1 MGHLFAEG
9 FAQSTA
15 ARRDSAYTEEAMS
28 DSLEHQLD
36 LALDQRRQRRLQQQA
51 VQARTETAIHD
62 AHERIEHRQVRFSTA
77 VRSLIAKAVE
87 RANRHLAKRPE
98 KCQLCEI
105 SGYYTGPLY
114 VDGPD
119 CNPIAYEL
127 RIDGQEVGETLIVE
141 LTHDGMIEAL
151 LGPFRPSVP
160 GSDTTRIDLG
170 WPPVPLDMFDAT
182 IASDLVVRYVS
193 AIATRWP
200 FGQKSTR
207 EGMHNT
213 NVNPRA

>member
-1 MGHLFAEG
+1 MFFVEG
-9 FAQSTA
+9 SVQSTV
-15 ARRDSAYTEEAMS
+15 ARRDRAYTEEVMS
-28 DSLEHQLD
+28 DSFEHQLD
-36 LALDQRRQRRLQQQA
+36 LALDQRRQRRRQSEAMQTRAEMGIQ
-51 VQARTETAIHD
+51 D
-62 AHERIEHRQVRFSTA
+62 AHERIERGQVRFSTE

-127 RIDGQEVGETLIVE
+127 RIDGQEVGETLMVE
-141 LTHDGMIEAL
+141 LTHDGMIEAS

-160 GSDTTRIDLG
+160 GSHTTRIDLG
-170 WPPVPLDMFDAT
+170 WPPVPLHVFDAT
-182 IASDLVVRYVS
+182 IASDLVARYVG

-200 FGQKSTR
+200 FGRKSTG
-207 EGMHNT
+207 EQMQNT
-213 NVNPRA
+213 RR

>member
-1 MGHLFAEG
+1 
-9 FAQSTA
+9 
-15 ARRDSAYTEEAMS
+15 
-28 DSLEHQLD
+28 
-36 LALDQRRQRRLQQQA
+36 
-51 VQARTETAIHD
+51 VQARTEMAIHD
-62 AHERIEHRQVRFSTA
+62 SHERIEHRQVRFSTS

-105 SGYYTGPLY
+105 SGYYTGPLF

-127 RIDGQEVGETLIVE
+127 RTDGQEVGETLIVE
-141 LTHDGMIEAL
+141 LTHDGMIEAS

-170 WPPVPLDMFDAT
+170 WSPVPLDMFDAT

-200 FGQKSTR
+200 FGRKSTR
-207 EGMHNT
+207 EGLHNT
-213 NVNPRA
+213 NVSPRG